1 VAKVL
6 SDKKKAEEEE
16 TSRVGAP
23 FAVALIAVGI
33 MLAWFALYIML
44 ATFYESLVEL
54 NVAII
59 EGGTYKVTYMRGE
72 PLFIWIGLMIISSIL
87 LAFGFEDIFVVTR
100 KK

>member
-1 VAKVL
+1 M
-6 SDKKKAEEEE
+6 SDKKKAEEKE
-16 TSRVGAP
+16 TSREGAP
-23 FAVALIAVGI
+23 FAIVLIAVGI
-33 MLAWFALYIML
+33 MLAWVALYIML

-59 EGGTYKVTYMRGE
+59 EGGAYKVTYMRGE
-72 PLFIWIGLMIISSIL
+72 PLFIWIGLMIISSVL